1 MKYFN
6 GIMRFGFLL
15 LLPLTSYAGVASER
29 LDDFFANV
37 KTLQADFHQ
46 TLIDDKGHTVKEANG
61 VLVMQRPGKFRWD
74 YLQPY
79 KQLIVADGK
88 KIWVYDSELEQV
100 TVKPMDAALG
110 STPALLLSG
119 TKPLQENFIITELGP
134 SDGLEWVELSPKVP
148 DSSFERVRLAFDK
161 TNLQRMELVDNF
173 GQLTWLEFKKLER
186 NVHPD
191 PKLFVFS
198 PPVGVDIIGDTN

>member
-46 TLIDDKGHTVKEANG
+46 TLIDDKGNTVKEANG